1 MVQQRTFS
9 FEVEDRAAGTRL
21 DALIPSLLPE
31 VSRSRAQKLISLGMV
46 TVNDRA
52 PRKRYV
58 ARPSDILRI
67 TLPAPEEPSCD
78 AEEIPLE
85 VLHEDSDLMAVLK
98 PPGMVIHP
106 APGHRSGTLIN
117 ALLHRSPLLSAVGG
131 PGRPGIVHR
140 LDKDTSGIVIV
151 AKNDTAHRRIAALFA
166 RRAVSKTYL
175 AAAVGGFRREEGTWD
190 SPIGRDRR
198 DRKKMSSRTGRPR
211 EAVTHWR
218 LLTRLEGASLLE
230 VRPETGR
237 THQIRVH
244 LAESGHPVLG
254 DIIYGPKPRAGS
266 TYHRVSARYGF
277 GERLALHAWKLRFRH
292 PTRSDDLSLEAPLP
306 QVFREIMP
314 S

>member
-1 MVQQRTFS
+1 MVQQRTYS
-9 FEVEDRAAGTRL
+9 FEVEDCSAGVRL
-21 DALIPSLLPE
+21 DTLITSLLPE
-31 VSRSRAQKLISLGMV
+31 VSRNRAQKLIGAGMV

-52 PRKRYV
+52 PLKRYV

-67 TLPAPEEPSCD
+67 TIPSPEEPVFE
-78 AEEIPLE
+78 AEDIPLK
-85 VLHEDSDLMAVLK
+85 VLYEDDELMAVLK

-117 ALLHRSPLLSAVGG
+117 ALLHRSPLLSSVGG

-151 AKNDTAHRRIAALFA
+151 AKTDTAHRRVASLFA

-175 AAAVGGFRREEGTWD
+175 AAAAGSFRREEGTWD
-190 SPIGRDRR
+190 TPIGRDRK
-198 DRKKMSSRTGRPR
+198 DRKKISSRTGRPR
-211 EAVTHWR
+211 AAVTHWR
-218 LLTRLEGASLLE
+218 LLSRLDGASLLE
-230 VRPETGR
+230 MRPETGR

-254 DIIYGPKPRAGS
+254 DVIYGPKPRAGS
-266 TYHRVSARYGF
+266 AYHRTSARYGF

-292 PTRSDDLSLEAPLP
+292 PATGEALSLEAPLP
-306 QVFREIMP
+306 QVFRKIMP